1 VGLVISLLPVIL
13 ILVWALDFLLN
24 RRRHLCSL
32 PGPFPLPF
40 LGNVLELNVP
50 PEKMVQTMTAL
61 SKKFGPVIRIHLG
74 SRPNVVTCSAEAFE
88 KVLSSN
94 KHITKGKDYRPLMPW
109 LGTGLLTSTS
119 TKWHSRRKLLTP
131 AFHFKILESFLEV
144 INHQSSILCDRVLAP
159 LEGDTEFDIFP
170 IVTHCALDIICETAM
185 GQSLG
190 SMLHSDTDYVRA
202 VHAASSLVFHRQIS
216 PWLWQDWMF
225 ALSPTGYR
233 MRKVLQTLHGFTEKV
248 MAERKQEIAARQQC
262 LEGEGQEET
271 GGKRRLAF
279 LDLLLEVSKGGTVLS
294 DMDIREEVDT
304 FMFEGHDTMATSLAF
319 TLWLLATHPHIQ
331 DKCQEELD
339 QIFDEDQDRSITSQ
353 DLASMKY
360 LDSCIKESLRLYQS
374 VPIISRQLGEDIEIG
389 GHIIPAYTN
398 IILVKFLLHR
408 DPEIFPNPDKFD
420 PERFNIK
427 NVQARS
433 AYSYVPFSAGP
444 RNCIG
449 QKFAMMEEKVV
460 LSSILRKYRLRS
472 SMIQPEVSIKVI
484 LRPKNGLRISLTKR
498 TPGGSTEDIQGRQG
512 A

>member
-1 VGLVISLLPVIL
+1 
-13 ILVWALDFLLN
+13 
-24 RRRHLCSL
+24 
-32 PGPFPLPF
+32 
-40 LGNVLELNVP
+40 
-50 PEKMVQTMTAL
+50 
-61 SKKFGPVIRIHLG
+61 
-74 SRPNVVTCSAEAFE
+74 
-88 KVLSSN
+88 
-94 KHITKGKDYRPLMPW
+94 
-109 LGTGLLTSTS
+109 
-119 TKWHSRRKLLTP
+119 
-131 AFHFKILESFLEV
+131 
-144 INHQSSILCDRVLAP
+144 
-159 LEGDTEFDIFP
+159 
-170 IVTHCALDIICETAM
+170 M

-248 MAERKQEIAARQQC
+248 MAERKLEIAARQQC

-319 TLWLLATHPHIQ
+319 TLWLLATHPQIQ